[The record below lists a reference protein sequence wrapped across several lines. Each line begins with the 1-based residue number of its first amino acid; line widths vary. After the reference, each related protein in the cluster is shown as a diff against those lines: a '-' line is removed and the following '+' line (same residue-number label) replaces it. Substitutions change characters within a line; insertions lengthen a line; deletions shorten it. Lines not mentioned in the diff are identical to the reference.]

1 MRIAFLGIGIMGTGM
16 VRSLLRNGHDV
27 TVWNRHEEKA
37 KPLAA
42 DGARVESSS
51 AAAVADADV
60 VITML
65 FDEPAV
71 SAIAPEFLDSMMDG
85 AIWMQC
91 STVGPAGIRR
101 LERLAIEHSVEMV
114 DAPVVGTKKP
124 AEDGT
129 LVVLVSGDSDRI
141 DQLEPVLSA
150 IASKTVR
157 VGSEIG
163 AASGLK
169 LACNAWV
176 ASLTVATAQSLAMCE
191 AFGLDPKMFLSTIA
205 GSPTD
210 TPYAHLKGA
219 MMIERDY
226 TPSFAVDG
234 LLKDLALMVDA
245 VDGTDVSVR
254 LVLPLYEAFAA
265 SSASGHHKDDIA
277 AVITSFR

>member
-1 MRIAFLGIGIMGTGM
+1 MRIAVLGIGIMGTGM
-16 VRSLLRNGHDV
+16 VHSLLRNGHDV
-27 TVWNRHEEKA
+27 TVWNRHEERA

-51 AAAVADADV
+51 AAAVADAHV

-65 FDEPAV
+65 FDEPAI
-71 SAIAPEFLDSMMDG
+71 SAVATEFLDSMMDG
-85 AIWMQC
+85 AVWMQC
-91 STVGPAGIRR
+91 STVGPTGIRR
-101 LERLAIEHSVEMV
+101 LEQLAIEHSVEMV

-129 LVVLVSGDSDRI
+129 LVVLISGKADLIDRI
-141 DQLEPVLSA
+141 DPVLSA
-150 IASKTVR
+150 IAKKTVR

-163 AASGLK
+163 AASSLK

-191 AFGLDPKMFLSTIA
+191 AFGLDPKLFLSTIA
-205 GSPTD
+205 GGPAD
-210 TPYAHLKGA
+210 TPYAQLKGA
-219 MMIERDY
+219 MMIEKDY

-245 VDGTDVSVR
+245 VDGTEVSVR
-254 LVLPLYEAFAA
+254 FLLPLSEAFVA

>member
-1 MRIAFLGIGIMGTGM
+1 MGTGM

-42 DGARVESSS
+42 DGARVESSP

-60 VITML
+60 VLTML

-71 SAIAPEFLDSMMDG
+71 KAIATEFLDSMMDG

-101 LERLAIEHSVEMV
+101 LEQLAIEHSVEMV

-141 DQLEPVLSA
+141 DRLDPVLDA

-191 AFGLDPKMFLSTIA
+191 AFGLDSKLFLSTIA
-205 GSPTD
+205 GGPAD
-210 TPYAHLKGA
+210 TPYAQLKGA
-219 MMIERDY
+219 MMIEDDY
-226 TPSFAVDG
+226 TASFAVDG
-234 LLKDLALMVDA
+234 VLKDLALMVDA

-254 LVLPLYEAFAA
+254 LLLPLYEAFAA
-265 SSASGHHKDDIA
+265 ASASGHNKDDIA

>member
-1 MRIAFLGIGIMGTGM
+1 MRIAVLGIGIMGTGM

-37 KPLAA
+37 KSLAD

-60 VITML
+60 VLTML

-71 SAIAPEFLDSMMDG
+71 SAIATEFLDSMMDE

-101 LERLAIEHSVEMV
+101 LEQLANAHGVGMV

-129 LVVLVSGDSDRI
+129 LVVLISGDPDRI
-141 DQLEPVLSA
+141 DRLDPVLDA
-150 IASKTVR
+150 IASKIVR
-157 VGSEIG
+157 VGLEIG
-163 AASGLK
+163 AASSLK

-176 ASLTVATAQSLAMCE
+176 ASLTAATAQSLAMCE
-191 AFGLDPKMFLSTIA
+191 AFGLDPKLFLSTIS
-205 GSPTD
+205 GGPTD
-210 TPYAHLKGA
+210 TPYAQLKGA
-219 MMIERDY
+219 MMIEKDY

-234 LLKDLALMVDA
+234 VLKDLALMVDA

-254 LVLPLYEAFAA
+254 LLLPLYDAFVA
-265 SSASGHHKDDIA
+265 SSSGHDKDDIA

>member
-1 MRIAFLGIGIMGTGM
+1 MRIAVLGIGIMGTGM

-42 DGARVESSS
+42 DGARVESSP

-60 VITML
+60 VLTML

-71 SAIAPEFLDSMMDG
+71 KAIATEFLDSMMDG

-101 LERLAIEHSVEMV
+101 LEQLAIEHSVEMV

-141 DQLEPVLSA
+141 DRLDPVLDA

-191 AFGLDPKMFLSTIA
+191 AFGLDSKLFLSTIA
-205 GSPTD
+205 GGPAD
-210 TPYAHLKGA
+210 TPYAQLKGA
-219 MMIERDY
+219 MMIEDDY
-226 TPSFAVDG
+226 TASFAVDG
-234 LLKDLALMVDA
+234 VLKDLALMVDA

-254 LVLPLYEAFAA
+254 LLLPLYEAFVA
-265 SSASGHHKDDIA
+265 SAASGHNKDDIA

>member
-1 MRIAFLGIGIMGTGM
+1 MGTGM

-42 DGARVESSS
+42 HGARVELSS

-65 FDEPAV
+65 FDEPAI

-85 AIWMQC
+85 AVWMQC
-91 STVGPAGIRR
+91 STVGPTGIRR
-101 LERLAIEHSVEMV
+101 LERLAIEHSVQMV

-141 DQLEPVLSA
+141 DRLDPVLSA

-191 AFGLDPKMFLSTIA
+191 AFGLDPKMFLSTIS

-210 TPYAHLKGA
+210 TPYAQLKGA

-234 LLKDLALMVDA
+234 LLKGVCC
-245 VDGTDVSVR
+245 
-254 LVLPLYEAFAA
+254 
-265 SSASGHHKDDIA
+265 
-277 AVITSFR
+277 TSR

>member
-1 MRIAFLGIGIMGTGM
+1 VQIAVLGTGTMGAGM

-27 TVWNRHEEKA
+27 VVWNRHEEKTR
-37 KPLAA
+37 PLAA
-42 DGARVESSS
+42 DGARVELSP
-51 AAAVADADV
+51 AAAVAGADV
-60 VITML
+60 VLTML

-71 SAIAPEFLDSMMDG
+71 SAIATEFLGSMMGG
-85 AIWMQC
+85 ATWMQC

-101 LERLAIEHSVEMV
+101 LEQLAIENAVRIV

-124 AEDGT
+124 AEDGS
-129 LVVLVSGDSDRI
+129 LVVLVSGDADRI
-141 DQLEPVLSA
+141 DRLDPVFDA
-150 IASKTVR
+150 IGSKTVR

-191 AFGLDPKMFLSTIA
+191 AFGLDPKLFLTTIGGGPA
-205 GSPTD
+205 D
-210 TPYAHLKGA
+210 TPYAQLKGT
-219 MMIERDY
+219 MMIEKDY

-234 LLKDLALMVDA
+234 LLKDLALMIDA

-254 LVLPLYEAFAA
+254 LLTPTYDAFAA
-265 SSASGHHKDDIA
+265 SAASGHNKDDIA
-277 AVITSFR
+277 AVVTSFR

>member
-1 MRIAFLGIGIMGTGM
+1 LRIAVLGIGIMGTGM

-27 TVWNRHEEKA
+27 TVWNRQEEKA

-51 AAAVADADV
+51 IAAVADADV
-60 VITML
+60 VLTML

-71 SAIAPEFLDSMMDG
+71 TAIATEFLDSMTEG

-101 LERLAIEHSVEMV
+101 LEQMAEAHGVGMV

-129 LVVLVSGDSDRI
+129 LVVLVSGDPDRI
-141 DQLEPVLSA
+141 DRLDPVLDA

-191 AFGLDPKMFLSTIA
+191 AFGLDPKLFLSTIA
-205 GSPTD
+205 GGPAD
-210 TPYAHLKGA
+210 TPYAQLKGA
-219 MMIERDY
+219 MMIKKDY
-226 TPSFAVDG
+226 TASFAVDG
-234 LLKDLALMVDA
+234 VLKDLALMVDA

-254 LVLPLYEAFAA
+254 LLLPLYEAFVA
-265 SSASGHHKDDIA
+265 SSASGHNKDDIA

>member
-1 MRIAFLGIGIMGTGM
+1 MRIAVLGIGIMGTGM
-16 VRSLLRNGHDV
+16 VHSLLRNGHDV

-37 KPLAA
+37 RPLAA

-71 SAIAPEFLDSMMDG
+71 SAIATEFLDSMMDG

-91 STVGPAGIRR
+91 STVGPTGIRR

-141 DQLEPVLSA
+141 DRLHPVLNA

-169 LACNAWV
+169 LVCNAWV

-191 AFGLDPKMFLSTIA
+191 AFGLDPKLFLSTIA
-205 GSPTD
+205 GGPTD
-210 TPYAHLKGA
+210 TPYAQLKGA
-219 MMIERDY
+219 TMIQGDY

-245 VDGTDVSVR
+245 IDGTDVSVR
-254 LVLPLYEAFAA
+254 LLLPLYEAFVA

>member
-1 MRIAFLGIGIMGTGM
+1 MRIAVLGIGIMGTGM

-27 TVWNRHEEKA
+27 TVWNRHEEKT

-65 FDEPAV
+65 FDEPAI
-71 SAIAPEFLDSMMDG
+71 SAIATEFLDSMMDG
-85 AIWMQC
+85 SVWMQC
-91 STVGPAGIRR
+91 STVGPTGIRQ
-101 LERLAIEHSVEMV
+101 LEQLAIEHSVAMV

-129 LVVLVSGDSDRI
+129 LVVLVSGNSDVI
-141 DQLEPVLSA
+141 DRLDPVLSA

-176 ASLTVATAQSLAMCE
+176 ASLTAATAQSLAMCE

-210 TPYAHLKGA
+210 TPYAQLKGA

-245 VDGTDVSVR
+245 VDGIDVPVR
-254 LVLPLYEAFAA
+254 LLLPLYEAFSA

>member
-1 MRIAFLGIGIMGTGM
+1 MRIAVLGIGIMGTGM

-37 KPLAA
+37 KLLAA

-71 SAIAPEFLDSMMDG
+71 SAIATEFLDSMMDG
-85 AIWMQC
+85 AVWMQC
-91 STVGPAGIRR
+91 STVGPTGIRR

-129 LVVLVSGDSDRI
+129 LIVLVSGDSDRI
-141 DQLEPVLSA
+141 DRLDPVLDA
-150 IASKTVR
+150 IESKTVR

-169 LACNAWV
+169 LVCNAWV

-191 AFGLDPKMFLSTIA
+191 AFGLDPKLFLSTIA
-205 GSPTD
+205 GGPTD
-210 TPYAHLKGA
+210 TPYAQLKGA

-245 VDGTDVSVR
+245 IDGTDVSVR
-254 LVLPLYEAFAA
+254 LLLPLYEAFAA

>member
-1 MRIAFLGIGIMGTGM
+1 MRIAVLGIGIMGTGM

-42 DGARVESSS
+42 HGARVELSS

-65 FDEPAV
+65 FDEPAI

-85 AIWMQC
+85 AVWMQC
-91 STVGPAGIRR
+91 STVGPTGIRR
-101 LERLAIEHSVEMV
+101 LERLAIEHSVQMV

-141 DQLEPVLSA
+141 DRLDPVLSA

-191 AFGLDPKMFLSTIA
+191 AFGLDPKMFLSTIS
-205 GSPTD
+205 GGPTD
-210 TPYAHLKGA
+210 TPYAQLKGA

-245 VDGTDVSVR
+245 VDSTDVPVR
-254 LVLPLYEAFAA
+254 LLLPLYEAFAA

>member
-1 MRIAFLGIGIMGTGM
+1 MGTGM

-37 KPLAA
+37 KLLAA
-42 DGARVESSS
+42 DGARVESSA
-51 AAAVADADV
+51 AAAVVDADV
-60 VITML
+60 VLTML

-71 SAIAPEFLDSMMDG
+71 SAIATEFLDSMMDG
-85 AIWMQC
+85 AVWMQC

-101 LERLAIEHSVEMV
+101 LERLAIEHSVAMV

-141 DQLEPVLSA
+141 DRLEPVLNA

-157 VGSEIG
+157 IGSEIG

-169 LACNAWV
+169 LVCNSWV

-191 AFGLDPKMFLSTIA
+191 AFGLDPKLFLSTIA
-205 GSPTD
+205 GGPAD
-210 TPYAHLKGA
+210 TPYAQLKGA
-219 MMIERDY
+219 MMIEKDY

-254 LVLPLYEAFAA
+254 FLLPLYEAFVA
-265 SSASGHHKDDIA
+265 SSASGHHNDDIA
-277 AVITSFR
+277 AVITSFRSI

>member
-1 MRIAFLGIGIMGTGM
+1 LRIAVLGIGIMGTGM

-60 VITML
+60 VLTML

-71 SAIAPEFLDSMMDG
+71 SAIATEFLDSMMDG

-101 LERLAIEHSVEMV
+101 LEQLAIEHSVEMV
-114 DAPVVGTKKP
+114 DAPVVGTRKP

-141 DQLEPVLSA
+141 DRLDPVLDA

-191 AFGLDPKMFLSTIA
+191 AFGLDPKLFLSTIA
-205 GSPTD
+205 GGPAD
-210 TPYAHLKGA
+210 TPYAQLKGA
-219 MMIERDY
+219 MMIEDDY
-226 TPSFAVDG
+226 TASFAVDG
-234 LLKDLALMVDA
+234 VLKDLALMVDA

-254 LVLPLYEAFAA
+254 LLLPLYEAFAA
-265 SSASGHHKDDIA
+265 ASASGHNKDDIA

>member
-1 MRIAFLGIGIMGTGM
+1 LRIAVLGIGIMGTGM

-60 VITML
+60 VLTML

-71 SAIAPEFLDSMMDG
+71 TAIATEFLDSMMDG
-85 AIWMQC
+85 AVWMQC

-141 DQLEPVLSA
+141 DRLDPVLDA

-176 ASLTVATAQSLAMCE
+176 ASLTVATAQSLGMCE
-191 AFGLDPKMFLSTIA
+191 VFGLDPRLFLSTIA
-205 GSPTD
+205 GGPAD
-210 TPYAHLKGA
+210 TPYAQLKGA
-219 MMIERDY
+219 MMIEDDY
-226 TPSFAVDG
+226 TASFAVDG

-245 VDGTDVSVR
+245 VDGTDLSVR
-254 LVLPLYEAFAA
+254 LLVPLYEAFVA
-265 SSASGHHKDDIA
+265 SSASGYDKDDIA

>member
-1 MRIAFLGIGIMGTGM
+1 LRIAVLGTGTMGTGM
-16 VRSLLRNGHDV
+16 VRTLLRNSHDV
-27 TVWNRHEEKA
+27 TVWNRHEERA

-51 AAAVADADV
+51 AAAVVNADV
-60 VITML
+60 VLTML

-71 SAIAPEFLDSMMDG
+71 TAIATEFLASMTDG

-101 LERLAIEHSVEMV
+101 LEQLAKAHGVGMV

-124 AEDGT
+124 AEDGM

-141 DQLEPVLSA
+141 DRLDPVLDA
-150 IASKTVR
+150 IASKIVR
-157 VGSEIG
+157 VGVEIG

-191 AFGLDPKMFLSTIA
+191 AFGLDPKLFLSTI
-205 GSPTD
+205 GGGPSD
-210 TPYAHLKGA
+210 TPYAQLKGDL
-219 MMIERDY
+219 MIDADY
-226 TPSFAVDG
+226 TASFAVDG
-234 LLKDLALMVDA
+234 VLKDLALMIDA
-245 VDGTDVSVR
+245 VDHTDVSVR
-254 LVLPLYEAFAA
+254 LLLPLYEAFAA
-265 SSASGHHKDDIA
+265 ASSSGHDKDDIA

>member
-277 AVITSFR
+277 SVITSFR